1 MIQQPQQPPQP
12 QQPQQLSQAQP
23 GAPQQAKNT
32 EKDNQ
37 ELKDLIQRVFRND
50 SRERAI
56 FNLSKK
62 ADKYTNIGIMLWNT
76 PGIIPIF
83 VQEIV
88 SAYPLLA
95 PNVQPPKTAL
105 NRVSSVLTLLQKMS
119 SDENARKPLVESEI
133 LQYLLPFLR
142 MEYNKSVDTLRV
154 ATLGVIGM
162 LMRSSN
168 KEIVSY
174 LVHRANIFPLCL
186 AAMTLQAEP
195 TKGIGKILSTFIVE
209 KLLQDEGLQY
219 ICQKA
224 ERREQVMATLAQ
236 TIPLAPTDD
245 HTRKLLRHC
254 VRCYANLCKAEEGR
268 QIVRERLPEELR
280 KEYSGARNYDE
291 SMMKSL
297 NELYVLMEKGDTSGK

>member
-1 MIQQPQQPPQP
+1 MQQPQQPPQP
-12 QQPQQLSQAQP
+12 QQLSQAR
-23 GAPQQAKNT
+23 APQQQVKST
-32 EKDNQ
+32 EKDQQ
-37 ELKDLIQRVFRND
+37 EVNELIQRVFRSE

-62 ADKYTNIGIMLWNT
+62 ADKYPNIGITLWNT

-88 SAYPLLA
+88 SAYPLLV
-95 PNVQPPKTAL
+95 PNVQPPKAAL

-119 SDENARKPLVESEI
+119 SDDNARKPLVESEI

-142 MEYNKSVDTLRV
+142 MEYNKYVDTLRV

-168 KEIVSY
+168 KDIVSY

-186 AAMTLQAEP
+186 SAMTLQAEP
-195 TKGIGKILSTFIVE
+195 PKGIGKILSTFIVE
-209 KLLQDEGLQY
+209 KLLQDEGLAY
-219 ICQKA
+219 ICEKA

-236 TIPLAPTDD
+236 TTPLAPTDD

-254 VRCYANLCKAEEGR
+254 VRCYANLCKSEEGR
-268 QIVRERLPEELR
+268 QIVREKLPDELR
-280 KEYSGARNYDE
+280 KDYPGARNYDE
-291 SMMKSL
+291 SIMKSL
-297 NELYVLMEKGDTSGK
+297 NELYSLMEKGDVTGK